1 MKNEPTEHKT
11 RVTKHNVKLLTGS
24 TADKY
29 PVLMDDRKTIIFI
42 SDKSK
47 ESETRLRYSIYG
59 QLNNFK
65 Y

>member
-1 MKNEPTEHKT
+1 MKNETTEHKS
-11 RVTKHNVKLLTGS
+11 RVTKDTSKLLTGS

-47 ESETRLRYSIYG
+47 ENETRLRYSLYG

-65 Y
+65 